1 MFVYT
6 LKSNIA
12 NNFLDRS
19 DAIIFLWKVA
29 SKLWELYSQKNNPT
43 HDFIVL
49 EISCSLQTAH
59 SKTYV

>member
-1 MFVYT
+1 MEGCQQ
-6 LKSNIA
+6 IMG
-12 NNFLDRS
+12 
-19 DAIIFLWKVA
+19 II
-29 SKLWELYSQKNNPT
+29 YSQKNNPT